1 MMYLSRHHLT
11 RPQLIGFLA
20 GPSAENIAVEQMEM
34 QIKLF
39 KSAKH
44 SSNNI
49 EVVAEQYDIA
59 YQNQSAAICRDA
71 GIIASIFLLMVT
83 LVPNLTA
90 TSYSKSERL
99 CCILLAFPLYTFVGM
114 VGQILF
120 KSTVPIEIVILK
132 SWDDVLKSLYFIGYC
147 SFHGLLT
154 GLGEGESITLIVM
167 HDVKV
172 VILACVLVF
181 AMVGVP
187 STQQKTAG

>member
-44 SSNNI
+44 SNNI
-49 EVVAEQYDIA
+49 IEKVAEQYDIA
-59 YQNQSAAICRDA
+59 YQNHNAAICRDA

-83 LVPNLTA
+83 LIPNLTA

-99 CCILLAFPLYTFVGM
+99 CCILLAFPLLGM

-147 SFHGLLT
+147 SFQGLLT

-172 VILACVLVF
+172 VILACMLVF
-181 AMVGVP
+181 SMVGVP